1 MALEQFNLAGQVAI
15 VTGAGRGV
23 GEGIAKVLAE
33 AGATVV
39 GTARTTPEV
48 ESTIEDIKAAGGKG
62 LALTADALQREDSE
76 RVVQSTIDEFDRIDI
91 LVNNVGFHVTYGP
104 FLDLTDE
111 SLRLAFDYC
120 VTSAFIMSQLAVPHM
135 LEVGAGSIIN
145 ISSGAARFGIRGL
158 LPYSAAKG
166 GLEALTRAMAQE
178 LAPKIRVNAISLGSF
193 MTGGLQYS
201 FDLIPGSEEK
211 LKELTPLHRVGD
223 VADLGRLTLYL
234 STRDC
239 YATSSVF
246 IVDGGL
252 QGPNST
258 LPMPDL

>member
-1 MALEQFNLAGQVAI
+1 
-15 VTGAGRGV
+15 
-23 GEGIAKVLAE
+23 
-33 AGATVV
+33 V